1 MGVAADNSAKSV
13 IINSGDVVVGANNN
27 DSSFQGII
35 IAGGDVRFDN
45 SVKSFRGM
53 IITGAKLIIDH
64 NMTISSDAAFVA
76 NFLEQCSESSDEN
89 TKLITTNNIL
99 KKYDSTKKEGNTE
112 VTGVSISDISYE
124 DILEFQNW
132 KKNVD

>member
-1 MGVAADNSAKSV
+1 M
-13 IINSGDVVVGANNN
+13 
-27 DSSFQGII
+27 
-35 IAGGDVRFDN
+35 
-45 SVKSFRGM
+45 
-53 IITGAKLIIDH
+53 
-64 NMTISSDAAFVA
+64 A
-76 NFLEQCSESSDEN
+76 NFLEQSSESSDEN

-132 KKNVD
+132 KRNVE